1 MIFHYILLYVK
12 TVSIGSDIL
21 HDFYAEIRKNDFCIS
36 VPADVAI
43 STLELV
49 AQWNDISFM
58 YIRGKAL

>member
-1 MIFHYILLYVK
+1 
-12 TVSIGSDIL
+12 L